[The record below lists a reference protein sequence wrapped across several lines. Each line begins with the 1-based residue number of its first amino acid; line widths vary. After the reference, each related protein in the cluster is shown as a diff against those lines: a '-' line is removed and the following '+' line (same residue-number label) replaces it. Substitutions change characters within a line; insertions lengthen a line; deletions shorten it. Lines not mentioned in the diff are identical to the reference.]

1 MFYIRLAD
9 NKYPLTETQVR
20 AAFPNTSFPKDLGE
34 PEGYA
39 AIVFKPAPAVDQ
51 TLQQV
56 VETTP
61 ALVNGEYAQQWRVLN
76 LTAETVE
83 ANIATAKASQWKAIK
98 AKRDSLSDTGGYK
111 VVVGGVNK
119 WFHSDAKSKTQQLGL
134 VMAGPDIPPVPWK
147 TMDGSFVT
155 MSQSLAGQIL
165 QAAMQQDQAIFAAA
179 ESHNAEMLT
188 EADPAAYD
196 FSAGWPETYVG

>member
-76 LTAETVE
+76 LTAEDVE
-83 ANIATAKASQWKAIK
+83 AKRLASVPAIVTPRQIRQTLSAFGLRSAVEDAVAAGSLDIQDWWNYASEFERSNTQVNAMAT
-98 AKRDSLSDTGGYK
+98 
-111 VVVGGVNK
+111 
-119 WFHSDAKSKTQQLGL
+119 QLGVTPL
-134 VMAGPDIPPVPWK
+134 QLD
-147 TMDGSFVT
+147 DLFV
-155 MSQSLAGQIL
+155 
-165 QAAMQQDQAIFAAA
+165 AASKI
-179 ESHNAEMLT
+179 
-188 EADPAAYD
+188 
-196 FSAGWPETYVG
+196 